1 MSDKNANNSQ
11 KYEMDVSAKWL
22 IEGKALSS
30 ARSGNPLTVLHF
42 NEKRLTIE
50 SDQIGKCATK
60 SEHHQLKHHQL
71 IQHQL
76 IQHQL
81 KQNQQ
86 KCSELR

>member
-1 MSDKNANNSQ
+1 MSDKNVNNSQ
-11 KYEMDVSAKWL
+11 KYEMDVSVKWL

-30 ARSGNPLTVLHF
+30 ARAVNPLTDLPF

-50 SDQIGKCATK
+50 SDQIGKSATK
-60 SEHHQLKHHQL
+60 SEQHQLKH
-71 IQHQL
+71 HQL